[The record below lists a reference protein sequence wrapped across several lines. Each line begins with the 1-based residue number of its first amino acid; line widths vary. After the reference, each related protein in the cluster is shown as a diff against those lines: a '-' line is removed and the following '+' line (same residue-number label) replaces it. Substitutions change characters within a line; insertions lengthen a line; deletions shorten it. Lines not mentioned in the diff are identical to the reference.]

1 MTSVVPEALAA
12 GSPKGNQNRH
22 ASDGLDNRSRN
33 GDSPNS
39 NEINLDHFHETGFA
53 TTLPGVN
60 RPPTSESHKTEDNQ
74 DQELEA
80 IEESDQARLERLG
93 RQRPEVFGSIWSE
106 VGFIFSIAMSQVL
119 SVSQPSIDRGQLL
132 ISK

>member
-22 ASDGLDNRSRN
+22 TSDNLDSRSRN
-33 GDSPNS
+33 GEAPNT
-39 NEINLDHFHETGFA
+39 NEINLDHFHEAGFT

-60 RPPTSESHKTEDNQ
+60 RPPTSESHKTEEDNQ
-74 DQELEA
+74 DQELAA

-93 RQRPEVFGSIWSE
+93 RQRPEVFGSLWSE

-119 SVSQPSIDRGQLL
+119 SVSQTLQ
-132 ISK
+132 